1 MSNEEM
7 ILEKLEKMSAD
18 IDTLKAKVD
27 HLERGDRYGEKR
39 PSIDQQLDA
48 IDGLAHLL
56 DADEKERFGA
66 FMDAES
72 ARKAATHA

>member
-1 MSNEEM
+1 MSNEEK

-18 IDTLKAKVD
+18 IDTLKAKVE
-27 HLERGDRYGEKR
+27 HLEHCDRHDEKR

-56 DADEKERFGA
+56 DADEKKRFGA
-66 FMDAES
+66 FMDAENV
-72 ARKAATHA
+72 RKATVYA